1 MIALV
6 RIALSRPYTFVV
18 LALLLLIIGPLAAL
32 RTPTDIFPDI
42 RIPVIGVVWQYT
54 GLPPDQM
61 SGRITT
67 PFQRALTTTVNDIEH
82 IVANSYN
89 GVGIIKIFFQPNVDI
104 RTANAQVTAISQTML
119 KQMPP
124 GATPPLILN
133 YSAST
138 VPIIQVALSGE
149 GLTEQNL
156 ADIGINQLRTPLVTV
171 PGAAIPY
178 PFGGKQRQV
187 QIDLNSAALQ
197 ARGLSGQ
204 DVANAL
210 AAQNLITPVG
220 TQKIGGF
227 EYVIQLNNSPLK
239 MEDLG
244 NLPIKAVNG
253 AMVYVHDV
261 ASVRDGN
268 PPQTNIVHVDG
279 NRSVLMMVLKAGS
292 ISTLD
297 IIAGIKQKVIDVKNS
312 LPDAL
317 KIGFIGDQ
325 SIFVRGAITGV
336 AYEGVIAALLT
347 SVMILLFLGSWR
359 STIIIATSIPLAVLG
374 AIVML
379 SAIGETL
386 NIMTLGGLA
395 LAVGILVDDAT
406 VTIENINYHLE
417 QGKAVELSIMDGA
430 NQIVTP
436 AFVSLLCICIVFV
449 PMFFLQGVARF
460 LFVPMAEAVM
470 FAMVWSFV
478 LSRTL
483 VPTMAKYLLQ
493 PHTDHDEQ
501 TRPPSRN
508 PLVQFQRSFEARF
521 ERIRGGYRE
530 LLSLAMQ
537 RRPVF
542 VIGFLGLVAVSFLL
556 VPFLGR
562 NFFPSVDSGSILMH
576 ARAQIG
582 TRVEETANQ
591 FAEVQKVIRKIIPP
605 GEIDTLADN
614 IGMPISGINMTYN
627 NTGVIGPQDG
637 DIQIKLKEGHRPTAG
652 YVQALREQ
660 LPRAFPGMTFA
671 FLPADIV
678 SQILNFGAPAPLDL
692 QVRGAN
698 LTANFAYANK
708 LLSRIRRIPGIADA
722 RIQQSPNNPSFN
734 IDVDRTRA
742 QYVGLTER
750 DVTNSLV
757 VNLAGSSQVA
767 PTYYLNPD
775 NGVSYSIVMQTPQY
789 QIDSMSALETLPITA
804 GGPVAPILG
813 GIANITRT
821 TSNAVV
827 SQYDIQPMVQIYATP
842 QGRDLGAVAADVQAV
857 IADTAKEVPKGSSVL
872 LLGQVQTMHSA
883 FSGLLFGLLAAIVLI
898 YLLIVVNFQSWSDP
912 FVIITA
918 LPAALAGI
926 VWMLFATHTTLSVP
940 ALTGAIM
947 CMGVATANSVL
958 VISFARERYE
968 QLGDPIAAAIDAGFV
983 RFRPVLMTALAM
995 IIGMTPMALGLGEGG
1010 EQNAPLGRAVIGGLI
1025 FATIAT
1031 LMFVPV
1037 VFSMVHKMQG
1047 VKAHDGSA
1055 PHWRSRMP
1063 TESRSPVSRRRLGI
1077 FGLVASIVAVL
1088 VVVTG
1093 IRAREDTEAKLQEW
1107 TDNQAI
1113 PTVAVVLPDAQGA

>member
-1 MIALV
+1 MTALV

-32 RTPTDIFPDI
+32 RTPTDIFPEI

-61 SGRITT
+61 AGRMIS

-82 IVANSYN
+82 IAANSYN
-89 GVGIIKIFFQPNVDI
+89 GFGIVKIFFQPNVDI
-104 RTANAQVTAISQTML
+104 RTANAQVTAISQTLL
-119 KQMPP
+119 KAMPP

-138 VPIIQVALSGE
+138 VPILQVALSGD

-156 ADIGINQLRTPLVTV
+156 ADIGINQLRAPLVTV

-178 PFGGKQRQV
+178 PYGGKQRQV
-187 QIDLNSAALQ
+187 QIDLNSSALQ
-197 ARGLSGQ
+197 ALGLSGQ

-210 AAQNLITPVG
+210 AAQNLITPAG
-220 TQKIGGF
+220 TQKIGNF
-227 EYVIQLNNSPLK
+227 EYTIQLNNSPLK
-239 MEDLG
+239 MADLG
-244 NLPIKAVNG
+244 DLPVKTVNG
-253 AMVYVHDV
+253 AMVYVRDV
-261 ASVRDGN
+261 ATVRDGN
-268 PPQTNIVHVDG
+268 PPQTNIVHVNG
-279 NRSVLMMVLKAGS
+279 NRSVLMMVLKAGYT
-292 ISTLD
+292 STLD
-297 IIAGIKQKVIDVKNS
+297 IIAGIKQKVIDVKS
-312 LPDAL
+312 QLPDEL

-336 AYEGVIAALLT
+336 AREGVIAALLT

-374 AIVML
+374 AIIML
-379 SAIGETL
+379 AAIGETL

-395 LAVGILVDDAT
+395 LAVGILVDEAT
-406 VTIENINYHLE
+406 VTIENINWHLE
-417 QGKAVELSIMDGA
+417 QGKEVKTAILDGA
-430 NQIVTP
+430 NQIVVP

-449 PMFFLQGVARF
+449 PMFFLDGVARF
-460 LFVPMAEAVM
+460 LFVPMAEAVI
-470 FAMVWSFV
+470 FAMIWSFI

-483 VPTMAKYLLQ
+483 VPTMAMYLLQ
-493 PHTDHDEQ
+493 PHVHHAGDEA
-501 TRPPSRN
+501 TTPPRN
-508 PLVQFQRSFEARF
+508 PLVRLQRGFEAGF
-521 ERIRGGYRE
+521 ERFRSGYRD

-542 VIGFLGLVAVSFLL
+542 VIGFLGFVGLSFLL

-562 NFFPSVDSGSILMH
+562 NFFPSVDAGAILLH
-576 ARAQIG
+576 VRTQVG

-591 FAEVQKVIRKIIPP
+591 FADVQKAIRTIIPP
-605 GEIDTLADN
+605 GEIETLADN
-614 IGMPISGINMTYN
+614 IGMPISGINLTYN

-637 DIQIKLKEGHRPTAG
+637 DIQIKLKEDHRPTAA
-652 YVQALREQ
+652 YVKALREQ
-660 LPRAFPGMTFA
+660 LPHLFPGLTFA

-678 SQILNFGAPAPLDL
+678 NQILNFGAPAPIDL
-692 QVRGAN
+692 QIRGAN
-698 LTANFAYANK
+698 LTANFAYANQ
-708 LLSRIRRIPGIADA
+708 LLRRIRRIPGIADA

-750 DVTNSLV
+750 DVTNALGV
-757 VNLAGSSQVA
+757 DLAGSAQIA

-789 QIDSMSALETLPITA
+789 QIDSLSALQTLPITS
-804 GGPVAPILG
+804 GGANAPILG
-813 GIANITRT
+813 GIANITRS

-842 QGRDLGAVAADVQAV
+842 QDRDIGAVAADVRSA
-857 IADTAKEVPKGSSVL
+857 IADTAREVPKGSSVV
-872 LLGQVQTMHSA
+872 LLGQVQTMNSA
-883 FSGLLFGLLAAIVLI
+883 FSGLLFGLLGAVVLI

-926 VWMLFATHTTLSVP
+926 VWILFSTETTLSVP

-968 QLGDPIAAAIDAGFV
+968 ELGDPIAAAIEAGFV
-983 RFRPVLMTALAM
+983 RIRPVLMTALAM
-995 IIGMTPMALGLGEGG
+995 IIGMLPMSLGLGEGG
-1010 EQNAPLGRAVIGGLI
+1010 EQNAPLGRAVIGGLL
-1025 FATIAT
+1025 FATVAT

-1037 VFSMVHKMQG
+1037 VFSMVHK
-1047 VKAHDGSA
+1047 
-1055 PHWRSRMP
+1055 
-1063 TESRSPVSRRRLGI
+1063 
-1077 FGLVASIVAVL
+1077 
-1088 VVVTG
+1088 
-1093 IRAREDTEAKLQEW
+1093 
-1107 TDNQAI
+1107 N
-1113 PTVAVVLPDAQGA
+1113 QGAKGGAAPETSNAH